1 MSHIFKTMNEPVW
14 EILNS
19 RLNTW
24 HMADHKHVLDRYDPL
39 SSSYSIN
46 NRAVRSEAF
55 SLRIIAFRSDSR
67 TRLFASET

>member
-24 HMADHKHVLDRYDPL
+24 HMADHKYILDHYDPL

-46 NRAVRSEAF
+46 NRSEAF
-55 SLRIIAFRSDSR
+55 SLRIIAFHSDSR